1 MELIFVLTIL
11 LIEVLLINLFEV
23 VEIVRTFRINTL
35 MDNKVFAIL
44 YVRKSIAAVRT
55 TQSIGFGKAIFR
67 RREVGIADFA
77 FDLPFS
83 AVVTV
88 EIRLRS
94 IAGRTLTIQWDIAIL
109 TSGDRLDFLMVL
121 EFEVRDQELPVPV
134 IVVAIHFWKFVGFK
148 LLILW
153 RVRVVMSPLLKGD
166 IFADEEN

>member
-1 MELIFVLTIL
+1 MKLIFILTIL
-11 LIEVLLINLFEV
+11 LFEVLLINLFEV

-55 TQSIGFGKAIFR
+55 TQSILFGKAIFR
-67 RREVGIADFA
+67 RKEVGIADFA
-77 FDLPFS
+77 FDLPVP

-94 IAGRTLTIQWDIAIL
+94 IAGRIQRDIAIL
-109 TSGDRLDFLMVL
+109 TLGDRLDFLMVL
-121 EFEVRDQELPVPV
+121 EFEVRDQELPVTV

-153 RVRVVMSPLLKGD
+153 RVRVVISPLLKGD
-166 IFADEEN
+166 IFSDEEN